1 MEQIVN
7 FYDYDYLAY
16 EKTITSLCRR
26 YPILKP
32 FVIGKSVFGRSI
44 TALNIGNG
52 NSTVLYTAA
61 FHGNERITATIL
73 LKFIEELCYCVTFDR
88 RLSDVDIKR
97 ALKDRS
103 VTFIPLVNPDGCE
116 IALKGALGCGY
127 KADWVKRL
135 SGGNFKNWKA
145 NLRGVDINHN
155 FDAGW
160 QALHEIEQ
168 KNGIFGP
175 CPAFF
180 GGTHPNSEPETIAL
194 TDFCQNNTVRYVLA
208 LHTQGEVIYWD
219 YNNIPTHR
227 GRRMAEIFAASSGY
241 ALDVPNALS
250 QGGGFK
256 DWVIESFH
264 RPGFTIELG
273 KGENPLPASDGANI
287 YETVKEMLTIGLLM

>member
-1 MEQIVN
+1 MEPIVN
-7 FYDYDYLAY
+7 FIEYDYSEYDKIIRDL
-16 EKTITSLCRR
+16 SRR
-26 YPILKP
+26 YPVLSVKT
-32 FVIGKSVFGRSI
+32 VGKSVFGRSI
-44 TALNIGNG
+44 KALTLGESD
-52 NSTVLYTAA
+52 STVLYTAA
-61 FHGNERITATIL
+61 FHGNERITATVL
-73 LKFIEELCYCVTFDR
+73 LKFIEELCEAVTNGR

-97 ALKDRS
+97 ALLGKS

-116 IALKGALGCGY
+116 ISLKGATGCGE

-135 SGGNFKNWKA
+135 SCGRYENWKA

-160 QALHEIEQ
+160 NALRETEQ

-175 CPAFF
+175 APAFF
-180 GGTHPNSEPETIAL
+180 GGKRPHSEPETAAL
-194 TDFCQNNTVRYVLA
+194 VDFCRSHTVRYVLS

-250 QGGGFK
+250 LGGGFK
-256 DWVIESFH
+256 DWFIETFH
-264 RPGFTIELG
+264 RPGFTVELG
-273 KGENPLPASDGANI
+273 KGKNPLPAESGAEI
-287 YETVKEMLTIGLLM
+287 YERIKEMLTVGLLM